1 MKDICVGVHV
11 HAEPE
16 RLLATL
22 ESLRKHT
29 SQAID
34 VLLLPDGPDDT
45 TQATL
50 DTLRDLP
57 QSGTVG
63 PLGPPA
69 CFNRL
74 AQATN
79 AEVLILLESGAL
91 VGPGW
96 LDYLLAALAAP
107 LHGLAGPSTNHAW
120 NEQEIFPHAGGSL
133 NDVAITARLAASRFG
148 NRVRTLE
155 PLYSLGDFCYAVR
168 RDVVEAIGAV
178 DESYGSGPCW
188 EMDYNIRA
196 ARAGFQGVWACGAY
210 VYRSPFTARRQH
222 EEEAHFEASK
232 QRYQDKFCAL
242 RLQGLRTGYEP
253 HCRGDACE
261 HFAPRSLMQIRLETE
276 HPSSRPTLTP
286 PVQSYHA
293 DPYVDTHQGKDYTS
307 VTIPADTRPMVSCIM
322 PTRNRRTFVRQA
334 LIYFERQDY
343 PNKELIIIDDG
354 DDLVGDLVASH
365 PLVRYIALPRRA
377 SIGAKRNL
385 ACEKAHGA
393 IIAHWDDDDWYA
405 PHRLS
410 YQVAP
415 LLTGQSDLNG
425 LETFCFFDL
434 PNWQAWTCS
443 PALHRRLFVGDVHG
457 GTLVY
462 WRRIWEYQAHYPD
475 ASLAEDAFFLR
486 IASRRGARLQKLPH
500 AQSFVYLR
508 HTDNAWSFPL
518 GSYLS
523 STEWQQIDP
532 NTCLPT
538 EDITFYAALSTH
550 APVVQKSAPT
560 VVVGQELHRPT
571 GSSPAN
577 PTVGDTTT
585 PLVSCIMP
593 TYNRRRYVPQ
603 AIHYFLRQDYSNREL
618 IILDDGT
625 IPVEDLISSDPR
637 IRYMRLNKR
646 TILGAKRNLACELA
660 HGSLIAHWDDDD
672 WMAPDRLRVQVEMLE
687 SQQADLCGAC
697 RQLYYEPVDD
707 KAWLY
712 EYFPSTRR
720 VPVGSTLCYR
730 KALWASSPFPE
741 ITIGEDT
748 RFIWSNSRKKVALV
762 SDHTFYIGLIHQNNT
777 SQKNL
782 SGPCWRPYPV
792 EEIHDLLGVDLDFY
806 RAVGILS

>member
-1 MKDICVGVHV
+1 MKHVCVGVHV

-34 VLLLPDGPDDT
+34 ILLLPDGPDD
-45 TQATL
+45 ATKAVL
-50 DTLRDLP
+50 DTLCDLP
-57 QSGTVG
+57 QSGTAD

-74 AQATN
+74 ANTTN

-107 LHGLAGPSTNHAW
+107 LAGIAGPSTNRSW
-120 NEQEIFPHAGGSL
+120 NEQAIFPQAGGTPTEVVS
-133 NDVAITARLAASRFG
+133 TARQAARWFG
-148 NRVRTLE
+148 NTVRTLE
-155 PLYSLGDFCYAVR
+155 PLHSLGDFCYAVR
-168 RDVVEAIGAV
+168 RDVVEAIGAA
-178 DESYGSGPCW
+178 DESYGLGPCW
-188 EMDYNIRA
+188 EMDYTIRA
-196 ARAGFQGVWACGAY
+196 VRAGFRAVWACGAY

-222 EEEAHFEASK
+222 EEEARFEASR

-242 RLQGLRTGYEP
+242 RLRGLSTSYEP
-253 HCRGDACE
+253 HCRGEACE
-261 HFAPRSLMQIRLETE
+261 HFAQLPLIQIRLEAP
-276 HPSSRPTLTP
+276 HVQKHQSGPQPDKY
-286 PVQSYHA
+286 PVKEYA
-293 DPYVDTHQGKDYTS
+293 S
-307 VTIPADTRPMVSCIM
+307 VTIPIDTRPLVSCIM
-322 PTRNRRTFVRQA
+322 PTRNRRTFVRQS
-334 LIYFERQDY
+334 LTYFERQDY
-343 PNKELIIIDDG
+343 PNKELVIVDDG
-354 DDLVGDLVASH
+354 DDQVGDLVASH
-365 PLVRYIALPRRA
+365 PQVRYIALPHRA

-410 YQVAP
+410 HQVAP
-415 LLTGQSDLNG
+415 LLTGQGDLNG

-475 ASLAEDAFFLR
+475 VSLAEDAFFLR
-486 IASRRGARLQKLPH
+486 KASRRGARLQKLPH

-508 HTDNAWSFPL
+508 HSDNAWNFPI
-518 GSYLS
+518 GTYLS
-523 STEWQQIDP
+523 PTEWQQIDP

-538 EDITFYAALSTH
+538 EDITFYAALS
-550 APVVQKSAPT
+550 APAPAIPKSASM
-560 VVVGQELHRPT
+560 VIVGQELHPPT
-571 GSSPAN
+571 GSSAARAAA
-577 PTVGDTTT
+577 GDTRM

-593 TYNRRRYVPQ
+593 TYNRRMYVPQ
-603 AIHYFLRQDYSNREL
+603 AIRYFLRQDYPNCEL

-625 IPVEDLISSDPR
+625 SSVEDLIPSDQR
-637 IRYMRLNKR
+637 IRYVRLDKR
-646 TILGAKRNLACELA
+646 MILGAKRNLACELA

-672 WMAPDRLRVQVEMLE
+672 WIAPHRLRSQVELLE
-687 SQQADLCGAC
+687 SQQADLCGAS
-697 RQLYYEPVDD
+697 RQLYYKPIDD

-720 VPVGSTLCYR
+720 VPIGNTLCYR
-730 KALWASSPFPE
+730 KALWAGSPFPE

-748 RFIWSNSRKKVALV
+748 RFIWSNARKNVALIP
-762 SDHTFYIGLIHQNNT
+762 DHTLYIGLIHQNNT

-782 SGPCWRPYPV
+782 SGPCWRPHSV
-792 EEIHDLLGVDLDFY
+792 EEIHNLLGVDLDFY
-806 RAVGILS
+806 RSVGILS